1 MSDKKKQDKKKHDVV
16 EAVMESS
23 SQSAPKKK
31 QLLGEVA
38 MLHTVLDALPMLCWL
53 RDTAGGTLYA
63 NRPAMEFEAAQ
74 HGDLDAPD
82 AAPSS
87 GLVLDSI
94 WNTQMV
100 IAQGTPLRSQLV
112 VYIDT
117 ETNDAHWL
125 QVDHIPQIDS
135 AGIVRSVLICAAD
148 VTHAQET
155 EIDLITSREQI
166 SLVREALQTALDAL
180 V

>member
-1 MSDKKKQDKKKHDVV
+1 MPDKKKQDKKKQDVV
-16 EAVMESS
+16 EVVVESTP
-23 SQSAPKKK
+23 QPAPKKK

-38 MLHTVLDALPMLCWL
+38 TLHTVLDSLSVMCWL
-53 RDTAGGTLYA
+53 RDTLGGTLYA

-74 HGDLDAPD
+74 QSDLDAPD
-82 AAPSS
+82 AVGSA
-87 GLVLDSI
+87 LVLSSI
-94 WNTQMV
+94 WDTRTV
-100 IAQGTPLRSQLV
+100 IAQGTPLRNQLV
-112 VYIDT
+112 VYIDA

-125 QVDHIPQIDS
+125 HVDHLPQID
-135 AGIVRSVLICAAD
+135 AEGVVTSVLICAAD

-166 SLVREALQTALDAL
+166 SVVREALQSALDVL